1 MRAYLS
7 RGEVAAPE
15 VRAERAIR
23 AVEEGFKAVK
33 IRFHH
38 ADVRDDIKVV
48 EAVRAAVGD
57 KLGSWWTLTRGW
69 RMPHDIEKPWDLKK
83 RCR

>member
-57 KLGSWWTLTRGW
+57 KLEIMVDANGAGVCHTILKSRG
-69 RMPHDIEKPWDLKK
+69 I
-83 RCR
+83 